1 MEAKAGDSVV
11 WRSLLSSKELL
22 QRGIRKTVGDG
33 RTINIWE
40 DNWIPDMENGRIRT
54 RKPQHCQ
61 LKSVHELMKDG
72 RWNEDLMSTYFEEE
86 DCSKIK
92 KIPISERGDKD
103 RLVWVFSSAGQYT
116 VKNGY
121 AVAKDMQKGKRGLI
135 IKGAAPIEIWR
146 NLHAELIWKAAPI
159 CWDGLNVYRINF
171 WHWWNSL
178 VEAKERKEGRNHI
191 ELTINT
197 LWQIW
202 KSRNLIQFSND
213 RKCPGFVVGKAVQEW
228 QEYAEVVNEGMGR
241 KRTKDGKIGWG
252 VVARCSSG
260 KMVGAWAGSEQRFGD
275 PAVEEARA
283 IRKAMTIA
291 MKNGWKDIVIQS
303 DCKIVIEKIKLGRLE
318 DPRTSVC
325 YLTYYNSTTGE
336 RVSELL
342 FLLYQKGWQCSVPFL
357 ARFALNLAADIA
369 WRISFPSWLLQLAQ
383 Q

>member
-1 MEAKAGDSVV
+1 MEAKAGDSGV

-33 RTINIWE
+33 RNINIWE

-92 KIPISERGDKD
+92 KIPISERGAKD

-116 VKNGY
+116 VKSGY
-121 AVAKDMQKGKRGLI
+121 AVAKDMQKT
-135 IKGAAPIEIWR
+135 
-146 NLHAELIWKAAPI
+146 
-159 CWDGLNVYRINF
+159 
-171 WHWWNSL
+171 
-178 VEAKERKEGRNHI
+178 KERPDHQRGSS
-191 ELTINT
+191 
-197 LWQIW
+197 
-202 KSRNLIQFSND
+202 SRNTEESGAWKFLWSL
-213 RKCPGFVVGKAVQEW
+213 KEW
-228 QEYAEVVNEGMGR
+228 QEYAEVVNEGDGPKKDGKGEAYGEGKWSPPPQHFICLNTDAALR
-241 KRTKDGKIGWG
+241 QKDGKIGWG

-260 KMVGAWAGSEQRFGD
+260 KMIGAWAGSEQRFGD

-318 DPRTSVC
+318 DPRACAVLFDILQLRKEFRNCSFSFIRRDGNV
-325 YLTYYNSTTGE
+325 
-336 RVSELL
+336 VSH
-342 FLLYQKGWQCSVPFL
+342 SL
-357 ARFALNLAADIA
+357 ARFALNLVADIA
-369 WRISFPSWLLQLAQ
+369 WRISFPSWLLQLANNDVGAVAPSDVNTL
-383 Q
+383 